1 MFWILL
7 IISIVF
13 LYLAL
18 YNSIGNVVEIINLLD
33 KDLSRKELEINY
45 AMLKERWGERELFGG
60 EGAGISVTYIDI
72 GAALFSGLMVTF
84 TALTI
89 VFFLLAIILGKILL
103 PMLGN
108 MYKNNN
114 DELVDITTLR
124 TMEQVNEL
132 SGKKDKNKK
141 VKKEWF

>member
-13 LYLAL
+13 LCLAL
-18 YNSIGNVVEIINLLD
+18 RNSVGNVVEINKLLSVD
-33 KDLSRKELEINY
+33 SEIERQSNY
-45 AMLKERWGERELFGG
+45 AMLKEKWGTWYIVGDSKSVMN
-60 EGAGISVTYIDI
+60 ISFINI
-72 GAALFSGLMVTF
+72 PKALFSELMVTF

>member
-13 LYLAL
+13 LCLAL
-18 YNSIGNVVEIINLLD
+18 HNSIGNVVEINKLLSVDSEIERQSNYYMLVEKWGTWPIIEEGKGVMAISFIN
-33 KDLSRKELEINY
+33 IPN
-45 AMLKERWGERELFGG
+45 
-60 EGAGISVTYIDI
+60 
-72 GAALFSGLMVTF
+72 ALFSGLMVTF
-84 TALTI
+84 AALTI
-89 VFFLLAIILGKILL
+89 IFFLLAIILGKILL

>member
-13 LYLAL
+13 LCLAL

-33 KDLSRKELEINY
+33 TDQYTRAELEINY
-45 AMLKERWGERELFGG
+45 DMLKERWGWG
-60 EGAGISVTYIDI
+60 EAGISVKYINI

-84 TALTI
+84 TTLTI
-89 VFFLLAIILGKILL
+89 IFFLLAIILGKILL